1 MAQQLKDSTLSLLWL
16 GLLLWREFDPWPG
29 NFCMPHVQPKKKE
42 KVLIITRNN
51 VKQGRW
57 GRGSR
62 PKTSELPN
70 AYKMNTVHIQLRAA
84 AYRWRVQFCH
94 MTRPGSQC
102 PDSENTADPAEL

>member
-70 AYKMNTVHIQLRAA
+70 AYKMNTVHIQLQPLFPAN
-84 AYRWRVQFCH
+84 FFF
-94 MTRPGSQC
+94 PGS
-102 PDSENTADPAEL
+102 ELLLTGGGFSFAR